1 MTDDMSSF
9 EFWSE
14 EDDSALEF
22 ELLPDWHPSLF
33 VDVFRVGLQNFNE
46 STEAIARG
54 GFVTPESVD
63 VWGDFTAAREI
74 ANSNLKIS
82 MTALWGIGAP
92 DVAYVR
98 LVDTEEWR
106 VADMRTV
113 PAAAIVT
120 LIWRPEIA
128 IIPGTSWR
136 IHAIGDPIHP
146 DEVPR
151 TAAGIDPRRLS

>member
-1 MTDDMSSF
+1 MTDSMDRF
-9 EFWSE
+9 EFWTE
-14 EDDSALEF
+14 EDDSALEL
-22 ELLPDWHPSLF
+22 ELLPAWHPSLF
-33 VDVFRVGLQNFNE
+33 VDAFRVGLQNFNE

-63 VWGDFTAAREI
+63 AWGDFTAAREI
-74 ANSNLKIS
+74 ASSSLKIS

-98 LVDTEEWR
+98 LVDTDEWR
-106 VADMRTV
+106 ATDMRAV

-120 LIWRPEIA
+120 LVWRPKIA
-128 IIPGTSWR
+128 IIPGMSWR
-136 IHAIGDPIHP
+136 IHSVGVPLHP